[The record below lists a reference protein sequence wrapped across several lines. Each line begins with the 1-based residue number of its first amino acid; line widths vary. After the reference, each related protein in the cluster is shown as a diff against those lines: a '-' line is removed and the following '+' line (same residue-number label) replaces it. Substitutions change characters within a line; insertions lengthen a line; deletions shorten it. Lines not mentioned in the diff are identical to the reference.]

1 MTAMQHDTAD
11 TTDTADAP
19 PSAEEMRQRT
29 RAGNRMVAALL
40 IGLSM
45 LLLAAAFGV
54 AVLVVYGP
62 Y

>member
-1 MTAMQHDTAD
+1 MQHE
-11 TTDTADAP
+11 TADAP

-29 RAGNRMVAALL
+29 RAGNRTVAALL

-54 AVLVVYGP
+54 AILVVYGP

>member
-1 MTAMQHDTAD
+1 MTAMQHE
-11 TTDTADAP
+11 TADAP

-29 RAGNRMVAALL
+29 RAGNRTVAALL

-54 AVLVVYGP
+54 AILVVYGP